1 MAEFYEY
8 DRERAVAYAR
18 RWAFDRNPL
27 FYDFTGRGGNCTSF
41 VSQCVLAG
49 CCQMNF
55 TPTFGWYYISPD
67 ERTASWTGVEFFYNF
82 ITDYFEGIGEG
93 TGPFAREVNAGGL
106 LPGDVIQLGRGD
118 GDFYHTL
125 LVSGVTRRGYLVAAH
140 SDDAL
145 DRPLS
150 TYNYRRIRYLHIEGC
165 RGDPR
170 YAGTCFDDLITG
182 TSLGI

>member
-1 MAEFYEY
+1 MNIVQYRRKILRRGILRFADHGVGPAAHFGF
-8 DRERAVAYAR
+8 RTGGWFAR
-18 RWAFDRNPL
+18 FR
-27 FYDFTGRGGNCTSF
+27 TCTS
-41 VSQCVLAG
+41 G
-49 CCQMNF
+49 
-55 TPTFGWYYISPD
+55 D
-67 ERTASWTGVEFFYNF
+67 
-82 ITDYFEGIGEG
+82 
-93 TGPFAREVNAGGL
+93 GL

-150 TYNYRRIRYLHIEGC
+150 TYNFRRIRYLHIEGC

-170 YAGTCFDDLITG
+170 YAGACFDDLITG